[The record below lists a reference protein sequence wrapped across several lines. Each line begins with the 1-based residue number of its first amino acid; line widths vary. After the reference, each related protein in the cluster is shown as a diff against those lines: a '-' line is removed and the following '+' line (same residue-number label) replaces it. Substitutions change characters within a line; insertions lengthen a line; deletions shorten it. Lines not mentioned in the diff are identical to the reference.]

1 MKNNNWNIKVFIISF
16 ILASIFSYLTNLL
29 SEGAS
34 NIIMILLIIIVI
46 AIGII
51 FDMIGVAVLSAKE
64 STFHAKS
71 SKKIKGAKQATKLI
85 KSSVYVSNFCN
96 DIIGDVCGI
105 ISGGLGTVLAINL
118 SKYANPALIT
128 ILISSSISSL
138 TVTGKAILKNVAVK
152 KADNIIFIFSKVLS
166 IIKK

>member
-1 MKNNNWNIKVFIISF
+1 MKNKNWNIKVFIISF
-16 ILASIFSYLTNLL
+16 ILASLFSYLTNLL

-34 NIIMILLIIIVI
+34 NIIMIVLIVIVI

-71 SKKIKGAKQATKLI
+71 SKKIKGAKEATKLI

-105 ISGGLGTVLAINL
+105 VSGGLGTVLAINL
-118 SKYANPALIT
+118 SRYFNPTIVT
-128 ILISSSISSL
+128 ILVSSSISAL
-138 TVTGKAILKNVAVK
+138 TVTGKAIFKNVAVK
-152 KADNIIFIFSKVLS
+152 KADDIIFIFSKVLS
-166 IIKK
+166 IFKK

>member
-46 AIGII
+46 SIGII
-51 FDMIGVAVLSAKE
+51 FDMIGVAVLSASE
-64 STFHAKS
+64 ATFHAKS
-71 SKKIKGAKQATKLI
+71 SKKIKGAKEATKLI

-105 ISGGLGTVLAINL
+105 VSGGLGTVLAINL
-118 SKYANPALIT
+118 SKNFNPALIT
-128 ILISSSISSL
+128 ILISSSISAL
-138 TVTGKAILKNVAVK
+138 TVTGKAIFKNVAVK
-152 KADNIIFIFSKVLS
+152 KADDIIFIFSKLLS
-166 IIKK
+166 ILKK

>member
-1 MKNNNWNIKVFIISF
+1 MKKKNWNVKVFIISF
-16 ILASIFSYLTNLL
+16 ILASLFSYLTNLL

-34 NIIMILLIIIVI
+34 NIIMIVLIVIVI

-71 SKKIKGAKQATKLI
+71 SKKIKGAKEATKLI

-105 ISGGLGTVLAINL
+105 VSGGLGTVLAINL
-118 SKYANPALIT
+118 SRYFNPTIVT
-128 ILISSSISSL
+128 ILVSSSISAL
-138 TVTGKAILKNVAVK
+138 TVTGKAIFKNVAVK
-152 KADNIIFIFSKVLS
+152 KADDIIFIFSKILS
-166 IIKK
+166 ILKK